1 MALNRRT
8 FMGATAGAAAA
19 TLAAPHVYA
28 ASHGGKPKVV
38 VVGGGAGG
46 ATVARYLAKDA
57 GDALDITLVEPTRVY
72 YTCFFSN
79 LYLGG
84 FRTMESLAHDYGNI
98 ASAGV
103 NVVHDYAVGVDR
115 DAKTVTLASGDTLMY
130 DRLVLSPGIDFI
142 DGAVPGWDV
151 SQQNKMPH
159 AYKAGSQTEL
169 LKAQIEAMPEGGTF
183 AMIAPPN
190 PYRCPPGPYERI
202 SMVAHMLTQMNPT
215 AKILVAD
222 PKEKFSKQGLFEEG
236 WNTHYSG
243 MIERIGPDFG
253 GNNVSVD
260 PDAMTIDID
269 GAVENVDVCNVI
281 PAMKAGVICERA
293 GLNDGNWAP
302 VDGATMQSRIDENV
316 HLLGD
321 ACAQGDMPKSGFSA
335 NSQAKVAAMAVR
347 AALTDSR
354 MFPAKFSNTCWSLIA
369 PDDGVKVGASYEAT
383 EEKIASTDS
392 FISQTGEDAA
402 LRKATYEESIGW
414 YAGITSDIFG

>member
-1 MALNRRT
+1 
-8 FMGATAGAAAA
+8 
-19 TLAAPHVYA
+19 
-28 ASHGGKPKVV
+28 
-38 VVGGGAGG
+38 
-46 ATVARYLAKDA
+46 
-57 GDALDITLVEPTRVY
+57 
-72 YTCFFSN
+72 
-79 LYLGG
+79 
-84 FRTMESLAHDYGNI
+84 
-98 ASAGV
+98 
-103 NVVHDYAVGVDR
+103 
-115 DAKTVTLASGDTLMY
+115 
-130 DRLVLSPGIDFI
+130 
-142 DGAVPGWDV
+142 
-151 SQQNKMPH
+151 
-159 AYKAGSQTEL
+159 
-169 LKAQIEAMPEGGTF
+169 
-183 AMIAPPN
+183 
-190 PYRCPPGPYERI
+190 
-202 SMVAHMLTQMNPT
+202 MVAHMLTQMNPT

-316 HLLGD
+316 HVLGD